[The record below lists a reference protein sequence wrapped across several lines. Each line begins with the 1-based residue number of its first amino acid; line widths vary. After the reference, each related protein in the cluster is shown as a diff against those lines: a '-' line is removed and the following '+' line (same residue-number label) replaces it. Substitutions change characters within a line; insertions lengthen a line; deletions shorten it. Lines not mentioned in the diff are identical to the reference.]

1 MKQKICF
8 YWISKIYFL
17 GYGAP
22 DLYGQDLTSMV
33 NRSKRKNIKK
43 NNPTATPTP
52 EKNLVKPR
60 YEVTTYK
67 PQFVIPANFDH
78 LHNNGGKDTKDKV
91 NPYAQQCHTKGQ
103 LISKGL
109 FGVFN
114 SPKNEWRMSAPVG

>member
-1 MKQKICF
+1 
-8 YWISKIYFL
+8 
-17 GYGAP
+17 
-22 DLYGQDLTSMV
+22 MV

-91 NPYAQQCHTKGQ
+91 NPYDQQYHAALAKHIVGKSRNITRQ
-103 LISKGL
+103 NSIPNFLYVVLI
-109 FGVFN
+109 
-114 SPKNEWRMSAPVG
+114 M

>member
-1 MKQKICF
+1 MKEKICF

-78 LHNNGGKDTKDKV
+78 LHNNGGKDTKGKV
-91 NPYAQQCHTKGQ
+91 NPYAAQQCHT
-103 LISKGL
+103 S
-109 FGVFN
+109 
-114 SPKNEWRMSAPVG
+114 

>member
-1 MKQKICF
+1 M
-8 YWISKIYFL
+8 S
-17 GYGAP
+17 
-22 DLYGQDLTSMV
+22 
-33 NRSKRKNIKK
+33 NRLKRKNTKK

-91 NPYAQQCHTKGQ
+91 NPYAAQQCHTKGDFYSERADVFV
-103 LISKGL
+103 ISP
-109 FGVFN
+109 N
-114 SPKNEWRMSAPVG
+114 RRM

>member
-1 MKQKICF
+1 MGMKK
-8 YWISKIYFL
+8 YYDRSKIYFL

-78 LHNNGGKDTKDKV
+78 LHNNAGKDTKYKV
-91 NPYAQQCHTKGQ
+91 NSYAKQCHAG
-103 LISKGL
+103 
-109 FGVFN
+109 
-114 SPKNEWRMSAPVG
+114 